1 MKYLI
6 RGTAACAVLLL
17 MSGCATTRSQMR
29 VTVPAPRAAV
39 VSGGQPLV
47 IDTLRDVRTFEADPR
62 DPSTPSLKKGAA
74 YALTAAGRKQAIARK
89 RGGFGHAFG
98 DILLPPDENVETLT
112 RQLLTNAFAARGY
125 SVIDA
130 TGAPANATHVSA
142 DIQQFWAWFTPG
154 FWSATMETHIKTL
167 LTIVS
172 PQGQRKLTVTG
183 YGRNSVQTG
192 REANWQLVYQRAFED
207 YLKQFDEAAA
217 NNGLGRTSASGR

>member
-6 RGTAACAVLLL
+6 RGISACAVLLL
-17 MSGCATTRSQMR
+17 MSGCAVTRSEMR
-29 VTVPAPRAAV
+29 LNVPAPGSGV

-47 IDTLRDVRTFEADPR
+47 IDSVRDVRTFEADPR
-62 DPSTPSLKKGAA
+62 DPSTPSLKKGAK
-74 YALTAAGRKQAIARK
+74 YALDAQGREQAIARK
-89 RGGFGHAFG
+89 RNTYGHAMG
-98 DILLPPDENVETLT
+98 DIVLPADENVETLT
-112 RQLLTNAFAARGY
+112 RQLLTNAFATRGY
-125 SVIDA
+125 SVVNA
-130 TGAPANATHVSA
+130 SAAPANATHVSA

-154 FWSATMETHIKTL
+154 FWSATMEAHIKTL

-207 YLKQFDEAAA
+207 YLKQFNEAAA
-217 NNGLGRTSASGR
+217 NNGIDGASARGQ